1 MSNQNSRP
9 VGVAIRELRDNL
21 IKVVQD
27 SGLDL
32 SVVVLVLRDMTQQV
46 AEAES
51 RQILLWQQ
59 QNQKESSPEERDE

>member
-32 SVVVLVLRDMTQQV
+32 SVVVLVLRDVTQQV
-46 AEAES
+46 AEAEA
-51 RQILLWQQ
+51 RQIHQYLHQGDLANQQ
-59 QNQKESSPEERDE
+59 GKEE